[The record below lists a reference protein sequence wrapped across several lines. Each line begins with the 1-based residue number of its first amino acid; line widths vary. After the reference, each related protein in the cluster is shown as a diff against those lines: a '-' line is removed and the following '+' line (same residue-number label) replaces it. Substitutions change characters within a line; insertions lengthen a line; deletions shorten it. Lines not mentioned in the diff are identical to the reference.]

1 MSTKQPELSNT
12 QELIMSVIEFRQLY
26 GLEISKSISKATDGK
41 RKIPVGSL
49 YPILKRLEAKG
60 FVKSEWGETTEARE
74 GARRRYYSL
83 TGAGSSALAETR
95 AIRAAVNAYSQNL
108 GGI

>member
-1 MSTKQPELSNT
+1 MNLKRPDLSNT

-26 GLEISKSISKATDGK
+26 GLEISDSIAKATDGK

-60 FVKSEWGETTEARE
+60 FIKAEWGEPTEVRE

-83 TGAGSSALAETR
+83 TGTGSSVLSETR
-95 AIRAAVNAYSQNL
+95 AIRSAVNRYSEQL
-108 GGI
+108 GEI

>member
-1 MSTKQPELSNT
+1 MSIKKPDLSEN
-12 QELIMSVIEFRQLY
+12 QEHILSVIEFKSLY
-26 GLEISKSISKATDGK
+26 GLEIADSIKKATEGK
-41 RKIPVGSL
+41 VVIPVGSL

-60 FVKSEWGETTEARE
+60 FIKSEWGETTEVRE

-83 TGAGSSALAETR
+83 TGTGSSVLSETR
-95 AIRAAVNAYSQNL
+95 ALRNAVGRYSRQL

>member
-1 MSTKQPELSNT
+1 
-12 QELIMSVIEFRQLY
+12 MSVIEFKELY
-26 GLEISKSISKATDGK
+26 GLEISDSISKATDGK

-49 YPILKRLEAKG
+49 YPILKRLEARG
-60 FVKSEWGETTEARE
+60 FIKSKWGESTETRE

-95 AIRAAVNAYSQNL
+95 AIRSAVNRYSQQA

>member
-1 MSTKQPELSNT
+1 MPLKKPDLTET
-12 QELIMSVIEFRQLY
+12 QEHILSVIEFKSLY
-26 GLEISKSISKATDGK
+26 GLQISDSIKEATEGK
-41 RKIPVGSL
+41 VKISTGSL

-60 FVKSEWGETTEARE
+60 FIKSEWGEATEVRE

-83 TGAGSSALAETR
+83 TGTGSSVLSETR
-95 AIRAAVNAYSQNL
+95 AIRSAVNRYSKQL